1 MPVFPPMLTGLV
13 VGGDVGVAGLV
24 VGGAVGHGPEQP
36 EGVSTGFVGPV
47 STLLLV
53 SGLGWPFRT

>member
-47 STLLLV
+47 STLLLL
-53 SGLGWPFRT
+53 SGLGWSFRT